1 MLELIAFITVA
12 SLLLGLITWQV
23 NAFVSDSA
31 YLEGWRSRLWGRY
44 GGEDVSPT
52 FKYLYTVL
60 ACPQSFSTT
69 VAVAV
74 TWGTIAAAIFARP
87 DTPVYMWAVALVLGP
102 ALTSAWT
109 KVLRTAM
116 PE

>member
-1 MLELIAFITVA
+1 MLELVVFLAAA

-31 YLEGWRSRLWGRY
+31 YLEGWRNRLWGRY
-44 GGEDVSPT
+44 GGDDVSPRLE
-52 FKYLYTVL
+52 YLYTIL

-74 TWGTIAAAIFARP
+74 TWGTITAAIFARP

-102 ALTSAWT
+102 ALTSAWAQ
-109 KVLRTAM
+109 VLRTVM
-116 PE
+116 SE